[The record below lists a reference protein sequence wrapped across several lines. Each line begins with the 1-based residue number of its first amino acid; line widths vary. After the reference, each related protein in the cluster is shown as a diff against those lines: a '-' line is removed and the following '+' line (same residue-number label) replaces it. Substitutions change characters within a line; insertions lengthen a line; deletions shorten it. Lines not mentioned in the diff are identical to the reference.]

1 MVVGCCSTGVNSIHA
16 ASIIEFLATSNV
28 VPLPT
33 LTRHHL
39 HTVHIGVGWADRVA
53 RPKPVGVG
61 GSRAVLPDK
70 RLVHIDVVQAD
81 PGVVAADEGGEVVVL
96 GGVLDGGQHRAKRH
110 ALVDSVGLGG
120 CPRGN
125 LSKVFIAK
133 INGTILNGSLF

>member
-1 MVVGCCSTGVNSIHA
+1 M
-16 ASIIEFLATSNV
+16 
-28 VPLPT
+28 
-33 LTRHHL
+33 
-39 HTVHIGVGWADRVA
+39 
-53 RPKPVGVG
+53 
-61 GSRAVLPDK
+61 
-70 RLVHIDVVQAD
+70 
-81 PGVVAADEGGEVVVL
+81 L